1 MKQQGEDDKRS
12 LQDRREIV
20 RDGGDVHHE
29 AQVRKDGGVQLLL
42 SYPSALDFNPE
53 ILS

>member
-1 MKQQGEDDKRS
+1 M
-12 LQDRREIV
+12 

-29 AQVRKDGGVQLLL
+29 AQVREDGGVQLLL